1 MVLIPDYYRGKS
13 KDPMTSPPE
22 ETKAFLID
30 ESNWEGQIKGD
41 WENLILPYAE
51 KHGAKSI
58 GTLGTILG

>member
-1 MVLIPDYYRGKS
+1 
-13 KDPMTSPPE
+13 MTSPPE

-51 KHGAKSI
+51 KHGVKSI